1 MIVVELYFYVAGMLM
16 IWFSSASLLVMDR
29 HDRRQ
34 IKWVES
40 IGMLLLSALLWPVI
54 LLKSPGSILR
64 PARLYEMDTYRA
76 KEERE
81 RERFKRELSQCPSQI
96 RYISSL
102 EGKQAGAFFF
112 QSNQVAT
119 YLKCRKDNDG
129 YGPTVR
135 DLEEITSWFENSDP
149 NNPQV
154 SDIPWIWH
162 SRELLVAELVESGLG
177 YCFCSSCGLE
187 YESAKIHSGTGKGSP
202 GWIAVIV
209 TCPEGHEVMKFDLL
223 KPFCSHTSV
232 NDSLE
237 NAQLNNEP
245 HVPHFL
251 KK

>member
-1 MIVVELYFYVAGMLM
+1 MIVVELYFCVAGMLI
-16 IWFSSASLLVMDR
+16 IWFSSASLLVMDS

-64 PARLYEMDTYRA
+64 PARLYELDSYRA

-81 RERFKRELSQCPSQI
+81 RERFKRELSQCPSKI

-102 EGKQAGAFFF
+102 DGKQAGVFFF

-119 YLKCRKDNDG
+119 YLKCRKENDG
-129 YGPTVR
+129 YGSTVR
-135 DLEEITSWFENSDP
+135 DLEEITSWVENYDSK
-149 NNPQV
+149 NTKV

-162 SRELLVAELVESGLG
+162 SRELLVAEMVECGLG
-177 YCFCSSCGLE
+177 YCSCSCCGTE
-187 YESAKIHSGTGKGSP
+187 YECSTLHSGTGDGSP

-223 KPFCSHTSV
+223 KPFCSHKRV

-237 NAQLNNEP
+237 NAQAKNETL
-245 HVPHFL
+245 VPHFL